1 MTYPD
6 TPGYQAHSETS
17 REAAEKLSADTLRQA
32 VLDDIALHE
41 RQGRTGDELAEH
53 FSTAPGTISARL
65 IELERSG
72 RVIKTAQKRRTTA
85 RRQAFVYVAA
95 QFWTAELG
103 RATIKKAQ
111 NYDIIR
117 LEAEHGRM
125 KATLEALDGA
135 IMTGSRVE
143 LKCAIWKGLGKGEY
157 KEQDPYT

>member
-1 MTYPD
+1 MTYPK

-53 FSTAPGTISARL
+53 FTTAPGTISARL
-65 IELERSG
+65 IELERAG
-72 RVIKTAQKRRTTA
+72 KVIKTAQKRRTTA

-103 RATIKKAQ
+103 RAAVKADGPSVQ
-111 NYDIIR
+111 ELQQQVVR
-117 LEAEHGRM
+117 LELENE
-125 KATLEALDGA
+125 TLKRKLWSYENA
-135 IMTGSRVE
+135 
-143 LKCAIWKGLGKGEY
+143 
-157 KEQDPYT
+157 Q